1 MEVNETNCPLT
12 ETPMEQPIEA
22 PVPTVEDTEKET
34 SAPKQTLEE
43 VVQRLKEINEKND
56 LTDKQEIDSLKQTF
70 YKLQKAK
77 SEAARKAF
85 IDEGGKAEDF
95 TPETEPAEEEF
106 KAVMNAIKEKRNAL
120 AAAQEQE
127 KEENQTKKL
136 GILERMK
143 FLTES
148 QEDTNKIYDEFKKLQ
163 QEWNETGQ
171 TPVAKVNEL
180 WKTYQLYTEKFYD
193 MVKLNNEF
201 REYDFKKNL
210 EQKTRLCEAA
220 EKLAEEPD
228 VISAFHQL
236 QKLHQEFRAI
246 GPVAKD
252 LREEIWSRFKA
263 ASTVVN
269 KRHQQHFEELKE
281 KEQNNLDQ
289 KTVICEIVE
298 GMEYDTFTTFA
309 DWEDK
314 TNEILALQ
322 AKWKTIGYALQKMNV
337 KIFERFRAAC
347 DEFFRRKAAFF
358 KSVKETM
365 AANLEKKKAFCEKAE
380 ALKESTGWK
389 ETAEI
394 LTKLQKE
401 WKNIGPVAK
410 KHSDAVWKRFIG
422 ACDYFFERKNK
433 ATSSQ
438 RSEEVENLSKKEDI
452 IKRMAALE
460 AAGTA
465 DDATAEQVRALMKEW
480 NAIGFVPFKEK
491 DRLYKEFHALVD
503 KLFDRLHL
511 SATEKR
517 LSSVR
522 TNGEWNAIGFV
533 PFKEKDRLYKEFHAL
548 VDKLF
553 DRLHLSATEK
563 RLSSVRTNGN
573 KEGNLYRDRE
583 RLVRTYEGLKNDIQ
597 TYENNLGFLNSSSKK
612 GNTLVADITR
622 KIERLK
628 KDMELVLKKIKD
640 IDESLKDKE

>member
-1 MEVNETNCPLT
+1 MEVNETNRPLT

-127 KEENQTKKL
+127 KEENLTKKL

-163 QEWNETGQ
+163 QEWNEIGQ
-171 TPVAKVNEL
+171 IPVAKVNEL

-322 AKWKTIGYALQKMNV
+322 AKWKTIGYAPQKMNV

-380 ALKESTGWK
+380 ALKESTDWK

-438 RSEEVENLSKKEDI
+438 RSEEVENLAKKEDV

-460 AAGTA
+460 AARTA
-465 DDATAEQVRALMKEW
+465 DDATAEQVRALMK
-480 NAIGFVPFKEK
+480 
-491 DRLYKEFHALVD
+491 
-503 KLFDRLHL
+503 
-511 SATEKR
+511 
-517 LSSVR
+517 
-522 TNGEWNAIGFV
+522 EWNAIGFV

-640 IDESLKDKE
+640 IDESLKEKE

>member
-1 MEVNETNCPLT
+1 MMDTHDTNLPEKAVELEEEKKAAEVSEPALT
-12 ETPMEQPIEA
+12 ETPAEEAKQEEQPVEA
-22 PVPTVEDTEKET
+22 AQKLSKEEIL
-34 SAPKQTLEE
+34 AK
-43 VVQRLKEINEKND
+43 LKEISADVENAG
-56 LTDKQEIDSLKQTF
+56 KQEIDSLKQAF
-70 YKLQKAK
+70 YKLHNAEQ
-77 SEAARKAF
+77 EATKKLF
-85 IDEGGKAEDF
+85 IENGGVAENFIPTTD
-95 TPETEPAEEEF
+95 AVEEEF
-106 KAVMNAIKEKRNAL
+106 KNIMSVIKEKRGAL
-120 AAAQEQE
+120 SAEQEQQ
-127 KEENQTKKL
+127 KELNLQIKL
-136 GILERMK
+136 SIIEELKE
-143 FLTES
+143 LVES
-148 QEDTNKIYDEFKKLQ
+148 PDDANKSYSEFKKLQ
-163 QEWNETGQ
+163 QQWNEVKLIPQ
-171 TPVAKVNEL
+171 AKVNEL
-180 WKTYQLYTEKFYD
+180 WKSYQLYVEKFYD
-193 MVKLNNEF
+193 LLKLNNEF

-322 AKWKTIGYALQKMNV
+322 AKWKTIGYAPQKMNV

-380 ALKESTGWK
+380 ALKESTDWK

-401 WKNIGPVAK
+401 WKTIGPVAK

-438 RSEEVENLSKKEDI
+438 RSEEVENLAKKEDV
-452 IKRMAALE
+452 IKRMTALE

-465 DDATAEQVRALMKEW
+465 DDATAEQVRALMK
-480 NAIGFVPFKEK
+480 
-491 DRLYKEFHALVD
+491 
-503 KLFDRLHL
+503 
-511 SATEKR
+511 
-517 LSSVR
+517 
-522 TNGEWNAIGFV
+522 EWNAIGFV

-640 IDESLKDKE
+640 IDESLKEKE

>member
-163 QEWNETGQ
+163 QEWNEIGQ

-322 AKWKTIGYALQKMNV
+322 AKWKAIGYAPQKMNV

-380 ALKESTGWK
+380 ALKESTDWK

-460 AAGTA
+460 AAGTT

-480 NAIGFVPFKEK
+480 NV
-491 DRLYKEFHALVD
+491 
-503 KLFDRLHL
+503 
-511 SATEKR
+511 
-517 LSSVR
+517 
-522 TNGEWNAIGFV
+522 IGFV

>member
-1 MEVNETNCPLT
+1 
-12 ETPMEQPIEA
+12 
-22 PVPTVEDTEKET
+22 
-34 SAPKQTLEE
+34 
-43 VVQRLKEINEKND
+43 
-56 LTDKQEIDSLKQTF
+56 
-70 YKLQKAK
+70 
-77 SEAARKAF
+77 
-85 IDEGGKAEDF
+85 
-95 TPETEPAEEEF
+95 
-106 KAVMNAIKEKRNAL
+106 
-120 AAAQEQE
+120 
-127 KEENQTKKL
+127 
-136 GILERMK
+136 
-143 FLTES
+143 
-148 QEDTNKIYDEFKKLQ
+148 
-163 QEWNETGQ
+163 
-171 TPVAKVNEL
+171 
-180 WKTYQLYTEKFYD
+180 
-193 MVKLNNEF
+193 
-201 REYDFKKNL
+201 
-210 EQKTRLCEAA
+210 
-220 EKLAEEPD
+220 
-228 VISAFHQL
+228 
-236 QKLHQEFRAI
+236 
-246 GPVAKD
+246 
-252 LREEIWSRFKA
+252 
-263 ASTVVN
+263 
-269 KRHQQHFEELKE
+269 
-281 KEQNNLDQ
+281 
-289 KTVICEIVE
+289 
-298 GMEYDTFTTFA
+298 
-309 DWEDK
+309 
-314 TNEILALQ
+314 
-322 AKWKTIGYALQKMNV
+322 MNV

-380 ALKESTGWK
+380 ALKESTDWK

-401 WKNIGPVAK
+401 WKTIGPVAK

-438 RSEEVENLSKKEDI
+438 RSEEVENLAKKEDV

-465 DDATAEQVRALMKEW
+465 DDATAEQVRALMK
-480 NAIGFVPFKEK
+480 
-491 DRLYKEFHALVD
+491 
-503 KLFDRLHL
+503 
-511 SATEKR
+511 
-517 LSSVR
+517 
-522 TNGEWNAIGFV
+522 EWNAIGFV

-640 IDESLKDKE
+640 IDECLKDKE

>member
-1 MEVNETNCPLT
+1 MEVNGTNRPLT
-12 ETPMEQPIEA
+12 ETPMEQPVEA

-34 SAPKQTLEE
+34 PSPARQTLEE
-43 VVQRLKEINEKND
+43 VVRRLKEINEKND

-95 TPETEPAEEEF
+95 TPETTPAEEEF

-127 KEENQTKKL
+127 KEENLTRKS

-148 QEDTNKIYDEFKKLQ
+148 QEDTNKIYDDFKKLQ
-163 QEWNETGQ
+163 QEWNEIGQ
-171 TPVAKVNEL
+171 IPVAKVNEL

-228 VISAFHQL
+228 VVSAFHQL

-252 LREEIWSRFKA
+252 LREAIWSRFKA
-263 ASTVVN
+263 ASTVIN

-281 KEQNNLDQ
+281 KEQHNLDQ

-322 AKWKTIGYALQKMNV
+322 AKWKTIGYAPQKMNV

-347 DEFFRRKAAFF
+347 DEFFRQKAAFF

-380 ALKESTGWK
+380 ALKDSTDWK

-394 LTKLQKE
+394 LTRLQKE
-401 WKNIGPVAK
+401 WKAIGPVAK
-410 KHSDAVWKRFIG
+410 KHSDAVWKRFIA
-422 ACDYFFERKNK
+422 ACDYFFDQKNK

-438 RSEEVENLSKKEDI
+438 RSEETENLAKKEEV

-460 AAGTA
+460 AAGTS
-465 DDATAEQVRALMKEW
+465 DEATAEQVRALMKEW

-491 DRLYKEFHALVD
+491 DRLYKEFHSLVD

-522 TNGEWNAIGFV
+522 T
-533 PFKEKDRLYKEFHAL
+533 
-548 VDKLF
+548 
-553 DRLHLSATEK
+553 S
-563 RLSSVRTNGN
+563 GN

-597 TYENNLGFLNSSSKK
+597 TYENNLGFLSSSSKK

-628 KDMELVLKKIKD
+628 KDMELVLQKIKD
-640 IDESLKDKE
+640 IDECLKEKE

>member
-1 MEVNETNCPLT
+1 MEVNETNRPLT
-12 ETPMEQPIEA
+12 EAPMENTIET
-22 PVPTVEDTEKET
+22 PVPTVEETEKEMYT
-34 SAPKQTLEE
+34 PKQTLEE

-77 SEAARKAF
+77 TEAARKAF
-85 IDEGGKAEDF
+85 IDGGGKAEDF
-95 TPETEPAEEEF
+95 IQEAEPAEEEF
-106 KAVMNAIKEKRNAL
+106 KTVMNAIKEKRNAL
-120 AAAQEQE
+120 AAAQEKE
-127 KEENQTKKL
+127 KEENLTKEL

-143 FLTES
+143 YLTES

-163 QEWNETGQ
+163 QEWNEVGQ
-171 TPVAKVNEL
+171 IPIAKVNEL

-252 LREEIWSRFKA
+252 LREAIWTRFKA

-281 KEQNNLDQ
+281 KEQHNLDQ

-309 DWEDK
+309 DWEEK
-314 TNEILALQ
+314 TQEILALQ
-322 AKWKTIGYALQKMNV
+322 AKWKTIGYAPQKMNV

-365 AANLEKKKAFCEKAE
+365 AANLEKKKALCEKAE
-380 ALKESTGWK
+380 ALKDSTNWK
-389 ETAEI
+389 ETADI

-401 WKNIGPVAK
+401 WKTIGPVAK

-422 ACDYFFERKNK
+422 ACDYFFEQKNK

-438 RSEEVENLSKKEDI
+438 RTEEVENQAKKEEV

-460 AAGTA
+460 ASGTS
-465 DDATAEQVRALMKEW
+465 DEATAEQVRALMKEW
-480 NAIGFVPFKEK
+480 NSIGFVPFKEK
-491 DRLYKEFHALVD
+491 DRLYKEFHGLVD
-503 KLFDRLHL
+503 KLFDRLHM

-522 TNGEWNAIGFV
+522 TG
-533 PFKEKDRLYKEFHAL
+533 
-548 VDKLF
+548 
-553 DRLHLSATEK
+553 
-563 RLSSVRTNGN
+563 GN
-573 KEGNLYRDRE
+573 KESNLYRDRE

-612 GNTLVADITR
+612 GSTLVADITR

-628 KDMELVLKKIKD
+628 KDMELVLNKIKA
-640 IDESLKDKE
+640 IDESLKEKE

>member
-163 QEWNETGQ
+163 QEWNEIGQ

-322 AKWKTIGYALQKMNV
+322 AKWKTIGYAPQKMNV

-380 ALKESTGWK
+380 ALKESTDWK

-460 AAGTA
+460 TAGTA
-465 DDATAEQVRALMKEW
+465 DDATAEQVRALMK
-480 NAIGFVPFKEK
+480 
-491 DRLYKEFHALVD
+491 
-503 KLFDRLHL
+503 
-511 SATEKR
+511 
-517 LSSVR
+517 
-522 TNGEWNAIGFV
+522 EWNAIGFV

-640 IDESLKDKE
+640 IDESLKDKD